1 MGKNNREKYKDG
13 LGGRKRHGRF
23 SLPQE
28 IKQTIWGIFMIVVG
42 LIAALSFFGRAGRAG
57 LFFMS
62 ASRFLIGIAV
72 FIIPLILILGGFSF
86 LRHKSDF
93 SIFNRESRIFWPVMV
108 AIAVFILGST
118 GFLSIFSPELK
129 RGGWLG
135 VVASW
140 PFLKYFGFWASLLI
154 FLAMIIAGAAIFW
167 YFLKPAKSR
176 RAEETA
182 GDEEDLQKSADEA
195 KELLPKN
202 DSIIRKIFAPRFK
215 VTEISPELPKETKP
229 IEKQLASART
239 TAIRQTGEGN
249 IFSYQP
255 PPIDFLE
262 PDQGVPNSGD
272 TKINSAVIKRTLQ
285 NFGIDVLMSEVNVGP
300 TVTQYTFKP
309 AEGIKLSK
317 ITSLS
322 NDLALSLA
330 SHPLRIEAPIPGR
343 SLVGI
348 EVPNKVRAKVGLRNL
363 IDTPN
368 FQKSTSNLI
377 LALGK
382 DVSGI
387 PVYADLT
394 RMPHM
399 LVAGSTGT
407 GKTIF
412 LNNLILSLLYQPS
425 TSAKSAS
432 PESLRLI
439 LVDPKRVEFPV
450 YENLPHLLCP
460 VIYGAQQT
468 VNAMRWLTREM
479 ERRFD
484 VLASAKARD
493 IGTYN
498 GNVLKAGNSP
508 LPYIVVIIDELA
520 DLMASKGREIE
531 ATIVRLAQMARAVG
545 IHLVVATQRP
555 SVEVITGLIK
565 ANITTRITFQVAS
578 QVDSRTILDCSGA
591 ERLIGYG
598 DMLYLSADVGK
609 PKRIQGAYVSEKE
622 VRKVVKYVVEKGE
635 ELGTIMDDDLV
646 EELNRGLEDSE
657 IERSSVGG
665 GDFYEQG
672 DDPLFEEAKRTV
684 VEMKK
689 ASASL
694 LQRRLRIGYARAAR
708 LLDILEEK
716 GIVGHSDGAKAREVF
731 GGSGTSELANFE
743 TRVGAPDLQPGQGGL
758 PIEKEDEED
767 SGDKGEWEKL

>member
-1 MGKNNREKYKDG
+1 VEEYDDDEK
-13 LGGRKRHGRF
+13 
-23 SLPQE
+23 E
-28 IKQTIWGIFMIVVG
+28 
-42 LIAALSFFGRAGRAG
+42 
-57 LFFMS
+57 
-62 ASRFLIGIAV
+62 
-72 FIIPLILILGGFSF
+72 PLKL
-86 LRHKSDF
+86 
-93 SIFNRESRIFWPVMV
+93 
-108 AIAVFILGST
+108 
-118 GFLSIFSPELK
+118 
-129 RGGWLG
+129 
-135 VVASW
+135 
-140 PFLKYFGFWASLLI
+140 
-154 FLAMIIAGAAIFW
+154 
-167 YFLKPAKSR
+167 
-176 RAEETA
+176 
-182 GDEEDLQKSADEA
+182 ADEA
-195 KELLPKN
+195 QTPAPKK
-202 DSIIRKIFAPRFK
+202 DSIIKKIFAPRFK
-215 VTEISPELPKETKP
+215 VTEISSELPKETKP
-229 IEKQLASART
+229 IEKQLAQART
-239 TAIRQTGEGN
+239 AMVKQTGEGT
-249 IFSYQP
+249 IFSYIP
-255 PPIDFLE
+255 PSIDFLE

-272 TKINSAVIKRTLQ
+272 TKVNSAVIKRTLQ
-285 NFGIDVLMSEVNVGP
+285 NFGIDVAMSEVNIGP

-317 ITSLS
+317 ITGLS

-330 SHPLRIEAPIPGR
+330 SHPIRIEAPIPGR

-348 EVPNKVRAKVGLRNL
+348 EMPNKVRAKVGLRNM
-363 IDTPN
+363 IENVN
-368 FQKSTSNLI
+368 FQKSTANII

-382 DVSGI
+382 DVSGV
-387 PVYADLT
+387 PFYADLT

-412 LNNLILSLLYQPS
+412 LNNLIVSLLYQPS
-425 TSAKSAS
+425 TASKSAS

-468 VNAMRWLTREM
+468 VNALKWLTKEM

-484 VLASAKARD
+484 VLAAAKARD

-498 GNVLKAGNSP
+498 GNALKAGDAP

-520 DLMASKGREIE
+520 DLMAAKGREIE

-555 SVEVITGLIK
+555 SVEVITGIIK

-578 QVDSRTILDCSGA
+578 QIDSRTILDCSGA
-591 ERLIGYG
+591 EKLIGAG

-609 PKRIQGAYVSEKE
+609 PKRIQGAYVSDKE
-622 VRKVVKYVVEKGE
+622 VKKVVKYVVEKGE
-635 ELGTIMDDDLV
+635 ESNITMDDDLI

-657 IERSSVGG
+657 EDRSFVSSG

-672 DDPLFEEAKRTV
+672 NDPLFEEAKRTV

-731 GGSGTSELANFE
+731 GRSGEIAELANFE
-743 TRVGAPDLQPGQGGL
+743 TRVGAPELQPGQGGI
-758 PIEKEDEED
+758 PIIKEDEEN
-767 SGDKGEWEKL
+767 SSDKGDWEKV